1 MKYQNIIADLNYE
14 PHPLFLPY
22 FLSHQ
27 FKFNLAKMAGNRQGF
42 QNNPELHEV
51 RTTGIDSWVWA
62 LMEELEVNGVVCAGK
77 LLHKTP
83 EARQHKRRQHHAQ
96 VLVGV
101 SGNQQNCCRHVDI
114 RRKPIDSRAST
125 VIVPCH
131 PQPCKLS

>member
-1 MKYQNIIADLNYE
+1 
-14 PHPLFLPY
+14 
-22 FLSHQ
+22 
-27 FKFNLAKMAGNRQGF
+27 MAGNRQGF
-42 QNNPELHEV
+42 QNNQRSVLHEV
-51 RTTGIDSWVWA
+51 CTTGIDSWVWA